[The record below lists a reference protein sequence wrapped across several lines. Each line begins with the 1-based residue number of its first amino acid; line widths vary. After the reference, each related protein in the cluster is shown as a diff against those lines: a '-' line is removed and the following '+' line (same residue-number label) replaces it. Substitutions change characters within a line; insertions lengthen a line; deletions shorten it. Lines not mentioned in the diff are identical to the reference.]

1 MNILLVGNKPSENKI
16 DYKNYDMIC
25 QVNRMNNIMNIPKV
39 DLWYCDLHPFFFD
52 LPSCILK
59 SKCDLS
65 QTKILIPL
73 EHQNNLLRFLNL
85 YPSINAQNVEMCN
98 VNNKMY
104 TDIING
110 KQKEKNMLT
119 SDVIFLLYLLD
130 NYPNDTITLSYLDV
144 YNRGQIL
151 SQQDTHKYTG
161 HKNAVYDEET
171 FLVNLIQNNKINY
184 IKDN

>member
-65 QTKILIPL
+65 QTKILIHYFIQIDLPFL
-73 EHQNNLLRFLNL
+73 PNTPFLINNNIHPTLINCSV
-85 YPSINAQNVEMCN
+85 PSSTR
-98 VNNKMY
+98 NKRRR
-104 TDIING
+104 
-110 KQKEKNMLT
+110 K
-119 SDVIFLLYLLD
+119 
-130 NYPNDTITLSYLDV
+130 TITNPHSRSLS
-144 YNRGQIL
+144 
-151 SQQDTHKYTG
+151 K
-161 HKNAVYDEET
+161 
-171 FLVNLIQNNKINY
+171 
-184 IKDN
+184 